1 MALPTIL
8 LVEDDSNDEELGR
21 LALSENS
28 IKCNLVVAHDGP
40 EALDYLWARGAYS
53 GRNTGQPPKVV
64 LLDLKL
70 PKLSGIEVLR
80 QIRNHPRTRHVPVV
94 VFTSSKEEND
104 LIECYRLGANA
115 YVQKPID
122 FAEFSAALQQ
132 ICIFWVIA
140 NRTLPTTKLIA
151 NEPAA

>member
-21 LALSENS
+21 LALEENS
-28 IKCNLVVAHDGP
+28 IKCDLVVAHDGP
-40 EALDYLWARGAYS
+40 EALDYLWGRGAYAS
-53 GRNTGQPPKVV
+53 RDTESLPKVV

-70 PKLSGIEVLR
+70 PKLSGVEVLR
-80 QIRNHPRTRHVPVV
+80 QIRNHPRTRYLPVV
-94 VFTSSKEEND
+94 VFTSSKEESD
-104 LIECYRLGANA
+104 LIDCYRLGANA

-132 ICIFWVIA
+132 IGIFWVIA
-140 NRTLPTTKLIA
+140 NRTLPVKIPA
-151 NEPAA
+151 NEPTT

>member
-21 LALSENS
+21 LALDENS
-28 IKCNLVVAHDGP
+28 IKCELIVAHDGP
-40 EALDYLWARGAYS
+40 EALDYLWARGAYAS
-53 GRNTGQPPKVV
+53 RDPEVLPQVM

-70 PKLSGIEVLR
+70 PKLSGIDVLR
-80 QIRNHPRTRHVPVV
+80 QIRAHPGTRYLPVV
-94 VFTSSKEEND
+94 IFTSSKEESD

-115 YVQKPID
+115 YVQKPVD

-132 ICIFWVIA
+132 IGIFWVIA
-140 NRTLPTTKLIA
+140 NRTLPAQVTA
-151 NEPAA
+151 HEPSA

>member
-21 LALSENS
+21 LALEENS
-28 IKCNLVVAHDGP
+28 IKCDLVVVHDGP
-40 EALDYLWARGAYS
+40 EALDYLWARGAYAS
-53 GRNTGQPPKVV
+53 RDAAAIPKVV

-70 PKLSGIEVLR
+70 PKLSGVHVLR
-80 QIRNHPRTRHVPVV
+80 EIRANPRTRYLPVV
-94 VFTSSKEEND
+94 VFTSSKEESD
-104 LIECYRLGANA
+104 LLECYRFGANA

-132 ICIFWVIA
+132 IGIFWVIA
-140 NRTLPTTKLIA
+140 NRTPPAKSFV
-151 NEPAA
+151 NEPTA

>member
-1 MALPTIL
+1 MGLPTIL

-21 LALSENS
+21 LALEANS
-28 IKCNLVVAHDGP
+28 IKCDLVIAHDGP
-40 EALDYLWARGAYS
+40 QALDYLWARGGYAMREA
-53 GRNTGQPPKVV
+53 GILPKVV

-80 QIRNHPRTRHVPVV
+80 QIRDHPRTRHLPVV
-94 VFTSSKEEND
+94 IFTSSKEESD

-132 ICIFWVIA
+132 IGIFWLIA
-140 NRTLPTTKLIA
+140 NRTLSNKLSA
-151 NEPAA
+151 HEQTA

>member
-21 LALSENS
+21 LALEANS
-28 IKCNLVVAHDGP
+28 IKCELVVAHDGP
-40 EALDYLWARGAYS
+40 EALDYLWARGNYARAA
-53 GRNTGQPPKVV
+53 GTLPKVV

-70 PKLSGIEVLR
+70 PKLSGVEVLR
-80 QIRNHPRTRHVPVV
+80 QIRNHPRTRHLPVV
-94 VFTSSKEEND
+94 VFTSSKEESD
-104 LIECYRLGANA
+104 LLDCYRLGANA

-132 ICIFWVIA
+132 IGIFWIIA
-140 NRTLPTTKLIA
+140 NRTIQNTLTAHEPTA
-151 NEPAA
+151 

>member
-21 LALSENS
+21 LALEANS
-28 IKCNLVVAHDGP
+28 IKCELVVAHDGP
-40 EALDYLWARGAYS
+40 QALDYLWMRGSHAS
-53 GRNTGQPPKVV
+53 RDVALPKVV

-80 QIRNHPRTRHVPVV
+80 QIRNHPRTCHLPVV
-94 VFTSSKEEND
+94 VFTSSKEESD
-104 LIECYRLGANA
+104 LIECYRHGANA

-132 ICIFWVIA
+132 IGIFWVIA
-140 NRTLPTTKLIA
+140 NRTLTNELSA
-151 NEPAA
+151 HEPAA

>member
-21 LALSENS
+21 LALEENS
-28 IKCNLVVAHDGP
+28 IKCELVVVHDGP
-40 EALDYLWARGAYS
+40 EALDYLWTRGAYAD
-53 GRNTGQPPKVV
+53 RDDVMPHVV

-70 PKLSGIEVLR
+70 PKLSGTEVLR
-80 QIRNHPRTRHVPVV
+80 QIRAHPCTRYLPVV
-94 VFTSSKEEND
+94 VFTSSKEESD
-104 LIECYRLGANA
+104 LVECYRLGANA

-132 ICIFWVIA
+132 IGIFWIIA
-140 NRTLPTTKLIA
+140 NRILPVKISA
-151 NEPAA
+151 HEPSA